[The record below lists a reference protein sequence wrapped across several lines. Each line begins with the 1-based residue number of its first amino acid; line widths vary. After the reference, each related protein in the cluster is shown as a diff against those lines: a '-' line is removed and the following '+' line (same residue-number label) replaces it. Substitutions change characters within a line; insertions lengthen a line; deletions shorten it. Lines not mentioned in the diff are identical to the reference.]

1 MCRSEA
7 RSRLSLLKTSLFCL
21 SFAATLAPA
30 MNRNCLAQGAVDY
43 TGTGGRHAIQGRI
56 YFPSGRR
63 ADSPGL
69 LVKLES
75 INNAPLSIFTDTSGS
90 FAFKNLVPGSYTI
103 VIEGTD
109 AYEPTRETVYIDD
122 PGSSSVRGRTV
133 SSSTPRT
140 MTVPIYLMPN
150 RRSPATNKPGVISA
164 VLATV
169 PKAAADLY
177 LASLESA
184 KAGDH
189 KKAIEQLKSALSL
202 HPQFSLALNE
212 LGVQYLMLNQADSSA
227 NVLAEAVKLSPDE
240 IAPRLNY
247 GIALLNQNK
256 FAAAEA
262 QLRMVVEKNNSLPT
276 AHMYLGIAL
285 ARQQKLDEA
294 EQVLLIAINKKSAG
308 VGLAHRYLGGVYWA
322 KRDYQRAADQL
333 EIYLK
338 LMPNASDAIRTREE
352 ITKLR
357 SKQKFAAGVR

>member
-1 MCRSEA
+1 MFCSESG
-7 RSRLSLLKTSLFCL
+7 SRWTTLNSSLICFV
-21 SFAATLAPA
+21 FAAVFVLVAS
-30 MNRNCLAQGAVDY
+30 NNCVAQGAVDY
-43 TGTGGRHAIQGRI
+43 TGNGGRHAIQGRI

-75 INNAPLSIFTDTSGS
+75 VNNAPLSVFTDTSGS
-90 FAFKNLVPGSYTI
+90 FAFKNLLAGSYTV
-103 VIEGTD
+103 VIEGTED
-109 AYEPTRETVYIDD
+109 YEPTRETVYIDD

-133 SSSTPRT
+133 SSSTGRT
-140 MTVPIYLMPN
+140 MTVPIYLMHKQ
-150 RRSPATNKPGVISA
+150 RTAVTNKPGVVSA
-164 VLATV
+164 VLAAA
-169 PKAAADLY
+169 PKEAATLY
-177 LASLESA
+177 LASFESS

-189 KKAIEQLKSALSL
+189 KKAVEQLKSALAL

-212 LGVQYLMLNQADSSA
+212 LGVQYLMLGQAENSS

-240 IAPRLNY
+240 VAPRLNY

-256 FAAAEA
+256 FAHAEE
-262 QLRMVVEKNNSLPT
+262 QLRLVLLKNNALPT
-276 AHMYLGIAL
+276 AHMYLGITL

-294 EQVLLIAINKKSAG
+294 EQELLISINKSNPG
-308 VGLAHRYLGGVYWA
+308 VALAHRYLGGVYWG

-338 LMPNASDAIRTREE
+338 LMPNAGDAVRTREE

-357 SKQKFAAGVR
+357 NKRKSAAGVK

>member
-1 MCRSEA
+1 MFCSESG
-7 RSRLSLLKTSLFCL
+7 SRWTTLNSSLIFFV
-21 SFAATLAPA
+21 FAAAFVLVVS
-30 MNRNCLAQGAVDY
+30 NKCVGQGAVDY

-75 INNAPLSIFTDTSGS
+75 VNNAPLSVFTDSSGS
-90 FAFKNLVPGSYTI
+90 FAFKNLVSGSYTI

-109 AYEPTRETVYIDD
+109 DYEATRETVYIDD
-122 PGSSSVRGRTV
+122 PGSSSIRGRTI

-150 RRSPATNKPGVISA
+150 RRSAVTNKPGVVSA
-164 VLATV
+164 VLAAV

-184 KAGDH
+184 KAGNH
-189 KKAIEQLKSALSL
+189 KKAVEQLKSALSL

-212 LGVQYLMLNQADSSA
+212 LGVQYLILGQADSSA

-240 IAPRLNY
+240 VAPRLNY

-256 FAAAEA
+256 FAPAEE
-262 QLRMVVEKNNSLPT
+262 QLRLVLQKNNALPT
-276 AHMYLGIAL
+276 AHMYLGITL

-294 EQVLLIAINKKSAG
+294 EQELLISINKNNPG
-308 VGLAHRYLGGVYWA
+308 VALAHRYLGGVYWG

-338 LMPNASDAIRTREE
+338 LMPNAGDAVRTREE

-357 SKQKFAAGVR
+357 SKQKSGAGVK